1 MNMKSELSLDVSDF
15 KKLIK
20 RKKIYV
26 DKTEVIKRII
36 DIKRIYHFLSRPR
49 RFGKSL
55 LVSMLKKLFEGNKEL
70 FKDTYIYNN
79 WDWDETYPVIHLDLN
94 NPKAKIP

>member
-1 MNMKSELSLDVSDF
+1 MDIKAELPVDEQDF
-15 KKLIK
+15 RKLINGNML
-20 RKKIYV
+20 YV
-26 DKTEVIKRII
+26 DKTEIVKRIL

-55 LVSMLKKLFEGNKEL
+55 LVSMLKKLFKGNKKL